1 MDLELPKQIV
11 QGFTGA
17 LKGLRLYPAG
27 HPAIRRQFE
36 TLRANLG
43 ASFNGR
49 EAVRLGLL
57 QGTLFFDDYLFA
69 EDSPA
74 ARELGAQL
82 QGLDLEGLELFPRLT
97 LEELSGLVS
106 LMAAGASKGPAFEEQ
121 LVRQGLKNVRAMV
134 AQAKEDNEGLPAPR
148 KVYGRALKAV
158 DNIFQDVRLGR
169 IPTCEEARQVVATM
183 AHMTITDPHALFA
196 LSLLKDYDNYTFT
209 HSVNVAVI
217 ALAVGRACGL
227 SEERLRVLGLGGLL
241 HDLGKLKIGL
251 DIINKPGRLTEE
263 EFEEIRKHPQTGADL
278 VAQMDGITPEI
289 IDIVLGHHLR
299 HNRQGYP
306 AEARA
311 REVSPLTEMTA
322 IADSYDA
329 MTTLR
334 SYPQPVTP
342 RKAIKLLQDVAGTAL
357 NPHFVE
363 KFITSLGPYPVGS
376 LVRLDSNEIGVVVWV
391 SPSDPNDVQV
401 KMLFDRTGK
410 SLPLPQVTA
419 LSGPGSR
426 RIVAEVDPFVRG
438 IDVADFIV

>member
-1 MDLELPKQIV
+1 
-11 QGFTGA
+11 
-17 LKGLRLYPAG
+17 
-27 HPAIRRQFE
+27 
-36 TLRANLG
+36 
-43 ASFNGR
+43 
-49 EAVRLGLL
+49 
-57 QGTLFFDDYLFA
+57 
-69 EDSPA
+69 
-74 ARELGAQL
+74 
-82 QGLDLEGLELFPRLT
+82 
-97 LEELSGLVS
+97 
-106 LMAAGASKGPAFEEQ
+106 
-121 LVRQGLKNVRAMV
+121 
-134 AQAKEDNEGLPAPR
+134 
-148 KVYGRALKAV
+148 
-158 DNIFQDVRLGR
+158 
-169 IPTCEEARQVVATM
+169 M

-334 SYPQPVTP
+334 SYQQPVTP

-391 SPSDPNDVQV
+391 SRSDPNDVQV